1 MEDRSYLKG
10 ALILGLTFSV
20 GFYLGY
26 EFHHL
31 RSEWL
36 KRRRERLARKLQ
48 ETQREIDLMATTR

>member
-1 MEDRSYLKG
+1 MEDGTKLKG

-20 GFYLGY
+20 GFYFGY
-26 EFHHL
+26 EFHYL

-48 ETQREIDLMATTR
+48 ETQKQIDLMATTR